1 MNLQVRVRINSQI
14 HLTTIMASNR
24 HLSLVVQAIY
34 VIITGLQL
42 IFVPNMLLSMFGFE
56 PTSEIWIKVL
66 GIVILPLSA
75 VYYAISK
82 QGNEESVRATIIS
95 RGFVGIGFTLMALL
109 GQAPMAL
116 ILFAGIDI
124 ATAVWTWMEMKK
136 K

>member
-1 MNLQVRVRINSQI
+1 
-14 HLTTIMASNR
+14 MATNR
-24 HLSLVVQAIY
+24 HLSLVVQAVY
-34 VIITGLQL
+34 VILTGLQL

-82 QGNEESVRATIIS
+82 QGNEESLRATIIS
-95 RGFVGIGFTLMALL
+95 RGFVGLGFILLALS
-109 GQAPMAL
+109 GQAKMNL